1 MGGGNGQEDGNGVD
15 GEKGLGLTA
24 VAMLVVP
31 LLTAVSGLALTGT
44 IGRVQRDEP
53 KYFAIAIGLVIAAGT
68 VWVLASALTAPRHG
82 ESRSLWDILL
92 KLLALSLAAG
102 GFVLAI
108 SAAIDAA
115 NNEPRPQITST
126 LSEDGTELTVNVKA
140 SNLATEKRLAIRVDL
155 LSQEGSVGEAYE
167 AYIGPDGD
175 GSIDHTVTVALP
187 KSGYSRIGVRAH
199 TGSSEPKCVRTE
211 EEQREMEEAESENK
225 KADEEDRVSGTGCV
239 IITLPKYAVW
249 D

>member
-1 MGGGNGQEDGNGVD
+1 MSGGNGQEDGKGA
-15 GEKGLGLTA
+15 GEETVPGLTA
-24 VAMLVVP
+24 IAMLVVP

-53 KYFAIAIGLVIAAGT
+53 KSFAIAIGLVIAAGT
-68 VWVLASALTAPRHG
+68 IWVLASVLTDPKSERR
-82 ESRSLWDILL
+82 RSLREVLL
-92 KLLALSLAAG
+92 KLAALSLAAV

-108 SAAIDAA
+108 CAAIDAA

-126 LSEDGTELTVNVKA
+126 LSEDGTKLTVNVKA

-175 GSIDHTVTVALP
+175 GNVDHTATVSLP

-199 TGSSEPKCVRTE
+199 TGSSEPECVRTA
-211 EEQREMEEAESENK
+211 EEQREREESDSK
-225 KADEEDRVSGTGCV
+225 KTDEEDLVSGTGCV

>member
-1 MGGGNGQEDGNGVD
+1 M
-15 GEKGLGLTA
+15 
-24 VAMLVVP
+24 
-31 LLTAVSGLALTGT
+31 
-44 IGRVQRDEP
+44 
-53 KYFAIAIGLVIAAGT
+53 IAAGT
-68 VWVLASALTAPRHG
+68 IWVLASVLTDPKSERR
-82 ESRSLWDILL
+82 RSLPEVLL
-92 KLLALSLAAG
+92 KLAALSLAAM

-108 SAAIDAA
+108 CAAIDAA

-126 LSEDGTELTVNVKA
+126 LSEDGTKLTVNVKA

-175 GSIDHTVTVALP
+175 GNVDHTATVSLP

-199 TGSSEPKCVRTE
+199 TGSSEPECVRTA
-211 EEQREMEEAESENK
+211 EEQREREESDSK
-225 KADEEDRVSGTGCV
+225 KTDEEDLVSGTGCV

>member
-1 MGGGNGQEDGNGVD
+1 MSEGNDQGNGNDGG
-15 GEKGLGLTA
+15 KGPGLTG

-53 KYFAIAIGLVIAAGT
+53 KNFAIAIGLVIAAGT
-68 VWVLASALTAPRHG
+68 VWVLASTLKAPRSWKGRHI
-82 ESRSLWDILL
+82 WDALL
-92 KLLALSLAAG
+92 KLLALSLAAI
-102 GFVLAI
+102 GFYLAI
-108 SAAIDAA
+108 NAAIDAA

-126 LSEDGTELTVNVKA
+126 LSEDRTKLTVNVKA

-167 AYIGPDGD
+167 AYLGPDGD
-175 GSIDHTVTVALP
+175 GNIDHTATIPLP

-211 EEQREMEEAESENK
+211 EEQREKEEADSENK
-225 KADEEDRVSGTGCV
+225 KADAEDRVSGTGCV